1 MTHADPRYLEAK
13 RTIDDRALSIRVL
26 DRLLEELPPEPAI
39 LEAGCGTGTMVPR
52 LVDWGVPGRYRG
64 VDRDERVIAFA
75 RSVRPAAFRYAGQPV
90 TETETGFEVGDLSV
104 SFETGDALHAFGDE
118 SDGALDAF
126 RDESGD
132 ALDAFRNESGADL
145 FVASGF
151 VDLVPIPDLLSVVE
165 SSLRPGGLAYLP
177 ITFDGGTIFQPDHP
191 SDENV
196 EEAYH
201 KGIADRPGRNP
212 RAGRH
217 LADELRARPGTL
229 VAMAPSDWIVRPVS
243 GMYPDDEAFF
253 LGRILD
259 FVASTIQE
267 SSARVPDLADWLS
280 TRRAQ
285 LSAGTLTY
293 VAHQYDFLYKTPE

>member
-13 RTIDDRALSIRVL
+13 RTVDDRALSIRVRH
-26 DRLLEELPPEPAI
+26 RLLEELPPEPDI

-52 LVDWGVPGRYRG
+52 LVDWGVAGSYRG

-75 RSVRPAAFRYAGQPV
+75 RSVRPASIRYAGRPV
-90 TETETGFEVGDLSV
+90 TETQTGFEVGNLSV
-104 SFETGDALHAFGDE
+104 TFETGD
-118 SDGALDAF
+118 ALDAF
-126 RDESGD
+126 RDESGN
-132 ALDAFRNESGADL
+132 ALDAFRDESGADL

-151 VDLVPIPDLLSVVE
+151 ADLVPIQDLLSIVD

-191 SDENV
+191 ADDEV
-196 EEAYH
+196 EHAYH
-201 KGIADRPGRNP
+201 RGIAERPGRNP

-217 LADELRARPGTL
+217 LADELRGRPGEL
-229 VAMAPSDWIVRPVS
+229 VAIAPSDWIVRPVS
-243 GMYPDDEAFF
+243 GAYPADEAFF

-259 FVASTIQE
+259 FVESTIHE
-267 SSARVPDLADWLS
+267 SSARVPHLADWLS

-293 VAHQYDFLYKTPE
+293 VAHQYDLLYKTP